1 MNYNEAL
8 MLFGFTDNFT
18 KKELKKRYL
27 ELSKKYHPDLN
38 GDEETMKKINSAYE
52 ALKSHNESSDLV
64 KYYDSLKER
73 LKFFASKTIYLPDT
87 IEYKYAYEIN
97 DIIEKF
103 FFSNTKMLLEFKYH
117 VIVGKIKTL
126 FVDYKKEALKR
137 VPDYFISKFDTFD
150 SNCSFDD
157 YVKLVNKIGIKYDEV
172 NNALNN
178 VIKSMSD
185 KMSFGAIEEISDIK
199 EIIIKSIIDKRI
211 TLEDGVNRLQAEI
224 EAKILKDKELNKNI
238 WDTYNSIRED
248 LKPFDTEDIDIIMQV
263 LFNKDLAILK
273 NVYNK
278 GKVQKEDIKYE
289 LYIASKDVDDGFGI
303 VLKRNEDNK
312 FVTFLK
318 NEKDM
323 LEEYLITS
331 EGFYNKYCRLKDYL
345 EEATF
350 WGSNCF
356 VQAPSLSP
364 QKAILLNYCGG
375 VAIVLVEDDEII
387 ALKDNEF
394 FLKEPYGTINDAEKY
409 RDKQVL
415 YDKIYDSFFGRVEEI
430 KLKREKNI

>member
-8 MLFGFTDNFT
+8 ELFGFTNNFT
-18 KKELKKRYL
+18 KDELKKRYL

-38 GDEETMKKINSAYE
+38 GDEEMMKKINSAYE
-52 ALKSHNESSDLV
+52 VLKSHNESSDLV
-64 KYYDSLKER
+64 KYYDSLKDR
-73 LKFFASKTIYLPDT
+73 LKFFTSKTIYLPDT

-126 FVDYKKEALKR
+126 FVDYKNEVLKR

-157 YVKLVNKIGIKYDEV
+157 FVKLVNKIGIKYDEI
-172 NNALNN
+172 NIALNN

-185 KMSFGAIEEISDIK
+185 KMTFGAIEEISDIK

-278 GKVQKEDIKYE
+278 GKVQKKDIKYE

-303 VLKRNEDNK
+303 VLKKNEDNK
-312 FVTFLK
+312 FVSFLK

-345 EEATF
+345 EKATF
-350 WGSNCF
+350 WGINCF
-356 VQAPSLSP
+356 VQVPSLSP
-364 QKAILLNYCGG
+364 RKAVLLYYCGG
-375 VAIVLVEDDEII
+375 VAVVLMENDEII
-387 ALKDNEF
+387 ALKDNDF
-394 FLKEPYGTINDAEKY
+394 FLKEPYDMINDAEKY

-415 YDKIYDSFFGRVEEI
+415 YDKIYNSFFGRVEEI
-430 KLKREKNI
+430 KLKRKKNI